1 MLNNRSRDNRRRKK
15 KIIIGIVAAIAVIGL
30 FALGLQIIEKMGLQ
44 DVQFGDTGEWDD
56 GGDIIELSLDDKI
69 YVSTDNVDT
78 YLIIGT
84 DSGGE
89 DQGEMF
95 SGELADFITLLLVDN
110 TTEKYG
116 FLQIDRNSMVEM
128 AVPDEEGNDSAL
140 EEMQIC
146 ISHWYGKT
154 QEERNEYTATAVTT
168 LLGDLDVYNVYS
180 LEMTDI
186 GKVNHAIGG
195 VEVDIT
201 SDMMTVDPAFVR
213 GATVL
218 LTDEQAEKFV
228 RARMGVGEG
237 TNAERM
243 DRQNQYMQKV
253 YNLVM
258 SQIRE
263 NPDYINVL
271 YDELKDVVYTEGSDD
286 DFSRMANQLTKYK
299 SKGIMR
305 FNGKIKNHDTLG
317 DGIEHE
323 EFYVD
328 ETSIVQC
335 LQKIMN
341 LEEAEE
347 GYDE

>member
-15 KIIIGIVAAIAVIGL
+15 KIIIGIVAAIAVIAL
-30 FALGLQIIEKMGLQ
+30 FAGGLRLLEHMGMR
-44 DVQFGDTGEWDD
+44 DVQFGDSGDWGSEGE
-56 GGDIIELSLDDKI
+56 ITELSLDNKLYQSED
-69 YVSTDNVDT
+69 SLNT

-89 DQGEMF
+89 DLGEMF

-110 TTEKYG
+110 TTQKFG

-128 AVPDEEGNDSAL
+128 AVPDENGNDDAL

-146 ISHWYGKT
+146 ISHWYGRD
-154 QEERNEYTATAVTT
+154 QEEQNDYTATAVTT
-168 LLGDLDVYNVYS
+168 LMGDLNIDNVYS
-180 LEMTDI
+180 LEMTEI

-195 VEVDIT
+195 VEVDIET
-201 SDMMTVDPAFVR
+201 DMTNVDPAFEQ
-213 GATVL
+213 GASVL
-218 LTDEQAEKFV
+218 LSDEQAEKFV

-243 DRQNQYMQKV
+243 ARQTQYMQKV

-258 SQIRE
+258 NQIRE
-263 NPDYINVL
+263 NPDYLNEL
-271 YDELKDVVYTEGSDD
+271 YNELKGVMYSDGSQKT
-286 DFSRMANQLTKYK
+286 FSRLANQVTEYESL
-299 SKGIMR
+299 GIMQ
-305 FNGKIKNHDTLG
+305 FAGETKENDTLG
-317 DGIEHE
+317 EGIEHE

-328 ETSIVQC
+328 DASIVKC

-341 LEEAEE
+341 LEEVKE
-347 GYDE
+347 